1 MVQYFLEY
9 GTTLMEVSS
18 FRYLGLTLPST
29 DDDWTAVEWNL
40 WRTRVKWGRLA
51 NILGREGADKT
62 TLGRLYV
69 SVLHTV
75 ILFGSETWVLTLPLE
90 KASRGFTTG
99 KHSGWRAWAL
109 NISRTIYGYTHP
121 VERRWQ

>member
-29 DDDWTAVEWNL
+29 DDDWPAVEWNL

-51 NILGREGADKT
+51 NILGREGADKRT
-62 TLGRLYV
+62 VGRLYV
-69 SVLHTV
+69 SVVQVV
-75 ILFGSETWVLTLPLE
+75 ILFGSETWVLTPPLE
-90 KASRGFTTG
+90 KALVGF
-99 KHSGWRAWAL
+99 HHRS
-109 NISRTIYGYTHP
+109 
-121 VERRWQ
+121 